1 MKNNIITSF
10 SIVIIS
16 LFHIVGLAQSR
27 DQSVSQ
33 KEKIES
39 FKIAFF
45 TRQMQLTPQEA
56 TVFWPLYNQ
65 YMESIDIQK
74 SNRRKSLQVTKELLD
89 SMSDDEVNKLID
101 NRLLQAETAL
111 IERKEFVTSLRKVL
125 PAKKVA
131 QYFKAEE
138 QFKKKLMEKMNER
151 KQQQRHQSK
160 DDLY

>member
-65 YMESIDIQK
+65 YMESMDIQK

-111 IERKEFVTSLRKVL
+111 NERKEFVTSLRKVL

>member
-1 MKNNIITSF
+1 MKNNILT
-10 SIVIIS
+10 S
-16 LFHIVGLAQSR
+16 LFIAFFSFFQIVGLAQNGE
-27 DQSVSQ
+27 QNVSQ
-33 KEKIES
+33 KEKIETY
-39 FKIAFF
+39 KIAFF

-65 YMESIDIQK
+65 YMESLDIQK
-74 SNRRKSLQVTKELLD
+74 MNRRKSLQDTKESLD
-89 SMSDDEVNKLID
+89 NMSDDEVNKLID

-111 IERKEFVTSLRKVL
+111 KERKEFVTALRKVL

-151 KQQQRHQSK
+151 KQQQRLQSK

>member
-111 IERKEFVTSLRKVL
+111 NERKEFVTSLRKVL

>member
-65 YMESIDIQK
+65 YMESMDIQK

-111 IERKEFVTSLRKVL
+111 NERKEFVISLRKVL

>member
-111 IERKEFVTSLRKVL
+111 NERKEFVTSLRKVL

-151 KQQQRHQSK
+151 KQQQRNQSK

>member
-1 MKNNIITSF
+1 MKNNILT
-10 SIVIIS
+10 S
-16 LFHIVGLAQSR
+16 LFIAFFSFFQIVGLTQNR
-27 DQSVSQ
+27 EQNISQ
-33 KEKIES
+33 KEKIETY
-39 FKIAFF
+39 KIAFF

-65 YMESIDIQK
+65 YMESLDIQK
-74 SNRRKSLQVTKELLD
+74 MNRRKSLQDTKESLD
-89 SMSDDEVNKLID
+89 NMSDDEVNKLID

-111 IERKEFVTSLRKVL
+111 KERKEFVTALRKVL

-138 QFKKKLMEKMNER
+138 QFKKKLMEKVNER
-151 KQQQRHQSK
+151 KQQQRLQSK

>member
-151 KQQQRHQSK
+151 KQQQRNQSK